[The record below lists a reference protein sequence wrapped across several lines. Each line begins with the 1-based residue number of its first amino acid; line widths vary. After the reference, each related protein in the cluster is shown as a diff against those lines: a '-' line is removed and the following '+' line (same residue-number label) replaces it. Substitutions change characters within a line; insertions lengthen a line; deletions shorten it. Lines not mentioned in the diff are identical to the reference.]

1 MKRVLVISK
10 SYSLRGPMAVA
21 CIRRFSKTHLYT
33 EGFALSTLPLNKE
46 LSQMLEFGDLPSL
59 DFKTEEQATLNKNVD
74 YIITVCDEA
83 KKLVDSLS
91 LDTLHFHYHFSE
103 ITENGMSQKEK
114 IEEQKELVFTMKQYF
129 ERFCKM
135 YLNEYQ

>member
-10 SYSLRGPMAVA
+10 SYSLRGPLAVA
-21 CIRRFSKTHLYT
+21 CIKQYSKAKVATA
-33 EGFALSTLPLNKE
+33 GFACDTLPLTKE
-46 LSQMLEFGDLPSL
+46 LTRMLEFGNLPVL
-59 DFKTEEQATLNKNVD
+59 DFKAEEQITLNKEVD

-83 KKLVDSLS
+83 KKLIENLPAN
-91 LDTLHFHYHFSE
+91 TLHFHYHFQEFSK
-103 ITENGMSQKEK
+103 NGNK
-114 IEEQKELVFTMKQYF
+114 IVEQNELVSMMKQYF